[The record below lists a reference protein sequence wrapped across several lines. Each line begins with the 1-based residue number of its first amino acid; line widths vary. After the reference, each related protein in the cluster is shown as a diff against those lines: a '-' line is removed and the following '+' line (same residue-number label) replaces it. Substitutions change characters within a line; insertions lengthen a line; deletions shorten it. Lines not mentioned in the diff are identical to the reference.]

1 MIEQDGSECL
11 NEQKFKYIKQFIEV
25 AQDLQDKGYG
35 HTVIKTN
42 IQRKQA
48 FDTLKRR

>member
-1 MIEQDGSECL
+1 M
-11 NEQKFKYIKQFIEV
+11 EV
-25 AQDLQDKGYG
+25 AQDLQDKGYR
-35 HTVIKTN
+35 HLVIKIN